1 MKELNEKEFLSELC
15 MWLSHQKGA
24 IPQDYAKDLARIV
37 ASKNKSEEIEINDE
51 LTEED
56 FYEMS
61 DYELLCYA
69 GDFLG
74 CFVDERWQSS
84 SGKSPFLMLIEEI
97 NQRTAHALVQ
107 KGISGFISKE

>member
-1 MKELNEKEFLSELC
+1 MKADKKELLNELC

-24 IPQDYAKDLARIV
+24 IPQDYAKSLAKFIT
-37 ASKNKSEEIEINDE
+37 SSDKSDEFDSSNE

-69 GDFLG
+69 GDFLS

-97 NQRTAHALVQ
+97 NQRTANALVQ
-107 KGISGFISKE
+107 KGISGFIRKE